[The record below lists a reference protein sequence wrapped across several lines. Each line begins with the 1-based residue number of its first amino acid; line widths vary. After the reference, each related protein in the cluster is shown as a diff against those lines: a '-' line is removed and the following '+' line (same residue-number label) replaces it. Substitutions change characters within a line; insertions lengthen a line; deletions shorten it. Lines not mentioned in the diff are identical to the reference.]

1 MKHIVQIVIP
11 MSGFGERFRRAGYD
25 VPKPLIPVDGKPVI
39 GHVVDLFPGET
50 DFLFI
55 CNREHL
61 AEPAYAM
68 AEQIQRYCPA
78 GRILPI
84 DSHRLGP
91 VGAILQARALI
102 DPDRPMFVNYCD
114 FTCYWDWADF
124 KQFVAETGCAAA
136 VPAYRGFHPHSLHGN
151 SYAFIRESG
160 GWLTDIQEK
169 QPWTDDPIS
178 EFASS
183 GGYYFSSGR
192 LGLDAMDE
200 VVERQLRVADEYYVS
215 LACKV
220 LAERN
225 APIAVYELQHF
236 MQWGTPSDLKEYLGW
251 SGVFRRLAFD
261 ESRRARQSGL
271 VLVPM
276 AGYGQRFVDA
286 GYETAKP
293 MIPVSGRP
301 MVIQATRDL
310 PDAPATRF
318 VLRKDLPMLNEMLV
332 RLRTSFVGV
341 TTLLLDKGTE
351 GQAIT
356 CRLGI
361 AGTDPEQPLTI
372 GACDNAMLYD
382 VKTFEELLSPGGP
395 DVLVWV
401 VRGHADGQLRPENFG
416 WVELDPE
423 GRVTGVKVKQAP
435 DNPAEDP
442 MIVGTFT
449 FRRAGDFDRACQALV
464 DRDGR
469 VNNEFYV
476 DSLIEDAVLLGLKCS
491 IFEID
496 HYLGWGTPNDLK
508 TFEYWQSCF
517 HKWPSH
523 PYRLERDRRVPAA
536 QAAELAIAYS
546 ATPPPRPAGV
556 AVPVPGIGPDK
567 LSDPASN
574 SPKTRMLRSTWESL
588 TGLLGKFASRKC

>member
-1 MKHIVQIVIP
+1 MKDRIQIIVP
-11 MSGFGERFRRAGYD
+11 MSGYGERFRRAGYI
-25 VPKPLIPVDGKPVI
+25 VPKPLIPVDGKPII
-39 GHVVDLFPGET
+39 GHVIDLFPGES

-55 CNREHL
+55 CNRDHL

-68 AEQIQRYCPA
+68 AEQIEACCPT
-78 GRILPI
+78 GRIFPI
-84 DSHRLGP
+84 EAHRLGP
-91 VGAILQARALI
+91 IGAVLKARAQI
-102 DPDRPMFVNYCD
+102 DPDRPVFVNYCD
-114 FTCYWDWADF
+114 FTCYWDWEDF
-124 KQFVAETGCAAA
+124 KRFVVETGCAGA

-151 SYAFIRESG
+151 SYAFIRETG

-169 QPWTDDPIS
+169 QSWTGDPMS

-192 LGLDAMDE
+192 LALDVMDE
-200 VVERQLRVADEYYVS
+200 VVARQLTVGGEFYVS
-215 LACKV
+215 LAYKV
-220 LAERN
+220 LAER
-225 APIAVYELQHF
+225 AEPVAVYELQHF
-236 MQWGTPSDLKEYLGW
+236 MQWGTPPDLREYLGW
-251 SGVFRRLAFD
+251 SGIFRRLAFD

-276 AGYGQRFVDA
+276 AGYGKRFADA
-286 GYETAKP
+286 GYEVTKP
-293 MIPVSGRP
+293 LIEVSGRP

-310 PDAPATRF
+310 PDAPETRF
-318 VLRKDLPMLNEMLV
+318 VLRKGLPMLDAVLV

-341 TTLLLDKGTE
+341 GTCLLDSGTE

-356 CRLGI
+356 CRMGLIDADG
-361 AGTDPEQPLTI
+361 EQPLTI

-382 VKTFEELLSPGGP
+382 VSAFEARMGAGGP

-416 WVELDPE
+416 WVEEGPNGSIVGVRVKRAPADPA
-423 GRVTGVKVKQAP
+423 TA
-435 DNPAEDP
+435 P

-449 FRRAGDFDRACQALV
+449 FRRAADFERACTALV
-464 DRDGR
+464 ERDGR

-476 DSLIEDAVLLGLKCS
+476 DSLIEDAVGLGLDCRL
-491 IFEID
+491 FEID

-523 PYRLERDRRVPAA
+523 PYRLERDRRVPAVRVDQLEA
-536 QAAELAIAYS
+536 RYAARSAARPDGTVTRAPSAPAAVGFRKMAANGLNRLA
-546 ATPPPRPAGV
+546 
-556 AVPVPGIGPDK
+556 
-567 LSDPASN
+567 
-574 SPKTRMLRSTWESL
+574 
-588 TGLLGKFASRKC
+588 GLLGAVRK